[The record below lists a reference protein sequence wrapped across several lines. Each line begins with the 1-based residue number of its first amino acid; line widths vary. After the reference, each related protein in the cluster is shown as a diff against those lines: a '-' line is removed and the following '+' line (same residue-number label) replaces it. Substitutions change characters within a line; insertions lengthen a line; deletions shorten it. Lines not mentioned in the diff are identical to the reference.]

1 MLKPRGERVTECVAA
16 RDKYPRA
23 LGLYLNWVAVA
34 VGGWGVAKNADVVT
48 KTGSFCARFKKRSG
62 P

>member
-1 MLKPRGERVTECVAA
+1 MANPCRTAVLLAAKP
-16 RDKYPRA
+16 

-48 KTGSFCARFKKRSG
+48 KTGSFYARFKKKSG